1 MRGVTD
7 LQVTASCTAA
17 RGDDAS
23 LDGSVVITVD
33 GATAAHEGLADG
45 MAEFS
50 MTGAD
55 ASFLIVADVRCDT
68 AEPGVTYEAVG
79 VGAAPVPGGDF
90 VPALGAGTAAY
101 SAYSLPATG
110 LDGSGLSAL
119 ALAAVVVGAALVRIA
134 RRVAA

>member
-1 MRGVTD
+1 MRSVTD

-33 GATAAHEGLADG
+33 GTTAAHEGLADG
-45 MAEFS
+45 TAEFS

-55 ASFLIVADVRCDT
+55 ASFLIIADVKCDT

-79 VGAAPVPGGDF
+79 VGAAQFPSGDA
-90 VPALGAGTAAY
+90 VSGVDAAAAGY

-110 LDGSGLSAL
+110 LDGSGLSAF
-119 ALAAVVVGAALVRIA
+119 ALAAVVAGTALVRIA
-134 RRVAA
+134 RRVVA